1 MAYREVTYR
10 GESEKTLMKRLEE
23 IKKRKEEI
31 LTFEIKTY

>member
-23 IKKRKEEI
+23 IKKGK
-31 LTFEIKTY
+31 KKS